1 MAYAGSDQ
9 AGGPARVPVTIK
21 ILIAGGFG
29 VAPEGVKRE
38 LLLLVIARPAP
49 SRHLTAPLV
58 GAAGLQDG
66 RLDRISSL
74 VDDHLG
80 R

>member
-1 MAYAGSDQ
+1 MWAY
-9 AGGPARVPVTIK
+9 
-21 ILIAGGFG
+21 LFIAGGLG

-38 LLLLVIARPAP
+38 LVLVVISRLAS

-58 GAAGLQDG
+58 GAVGLQDG

-74 VDDHLG
+74 VDDHLE